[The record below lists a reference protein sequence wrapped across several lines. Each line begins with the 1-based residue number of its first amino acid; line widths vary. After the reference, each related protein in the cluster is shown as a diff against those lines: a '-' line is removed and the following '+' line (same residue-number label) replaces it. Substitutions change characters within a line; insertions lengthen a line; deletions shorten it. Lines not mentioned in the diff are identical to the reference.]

1 MIPEL
6 RTGLHWAGIRGR
18 ARADAGPLLLSALVV
33 LLVSVLAGAVP
44 GLMEQTADAA
54 VRDAVRRAGS
64 SADITVT
71 ARWEPD
77 DTAGGRA
84 RFPRLSEDVDALR
97 DRALDELGPRL
108 TGMLRPPVASV
119 ISPSLKITDGSVL
132 RTFRLAYLS
141 GANGPR
147 VEWVAGAA
155 PAPTVDG
162 TAEVGW
168 YGPPWRVQVGVSEK
182 AANLLGVRAGALL
195 KLDDAQGN
203 PKNVQVS
210 GIFRAVDPSDPTWA
224 HAPWLLDP
232 AAGADGMGSTR
243 FGGLLSTGSLPDAR
257 LAFGPDDLRRT
268 VTFTPDPRVL
278 TWASA
283 REVAAATVTLQARS
297 ASSSSV
303 DTTSTWR
310 TGLDAVLQR
319 AGDQVESAST
329 QAAVLLTGILA
340 GAVLV
345 LLLAADLLVRR
356 RSAAL
361 VLARQRGAALTALG
375 VELLLESSLVA
386 LVAAGAGC
394 AGAFLITGGVAWP
407 WVAPVLVAA
416 VAAVPAYGIVMAAS
430 ATRDRKVPANRSARR
445 WARHTGALRRAAA
458 ELTVLAAAVGA
469 LVALRQRGIG
479 TGLPVVAPTLAAVAG
494 AILLVRVM
502 PLITGPVLRWTLRS
516 RRPLAVFGAARAAT
530 TAGRALP
537 VAALVTSA
545 ALASFTLVTAST
557 VDRGLAG
564 GARETVGADVRV
576 DFTDDAAASTDET
589 ARRIATAPGV
599 TGVVTGQVTDAAR
612 IIADGRI
619 APARLVIVDSR
630 AFAGLLGDPAMHP
643 VDGSQALVRS
653 ASGALPSGVSL
664 EIPQQGAPAVRLTA
678 AGVAPPVGGAT
689 EVVVV
694 DVAAGVPHTPNT
706 IWVTGPGAARAVEG
720 LPAVVR
726 ASVAAE
732 RRAAPL
738 VSGLLRLT
746 WAAALFLLVAGLLG
760 FVLAAAAGAPGRW
773 LTLSRLRT
781 LGLTPRQAR
790 SVAAGELLPVA
801 AVAAAGGPVLGVLVA
816 AVTSG
821 PLGLRLLTGQ
831 VTDPALA
838 LPWPGLTAIA
848 AVFLFAVPLLVAA
861 ESAVR
866 RRLQLAEVLRV
877 GGSS

>member
-1 MIPEL
+1 MTPRL

-54 VRDAVRRAGS
+54 VRDAVRRAGTD
-64 SADITVT
+64 ADITVS

-77 DTAGGRA
+77 DTPDGRG
-84 RFPRLSEDVDALR
+84 RMPRLSEDVDALR
-97 DRALDELGPRL
+97 DRALDELGPEL
-108 TGMLRPPVASV
+108 SGMLRTPVASV
-119 ISPSLKITDGSVL
+119 ISPSLKVVDADAP
-132 RTFRLAYLS
+132 RTFRLGYLS
-141 GANGPR
+141 AGDGPR

-182 AANLLGVRAGALL
+182 AADLLGVRPNALL
-195 KLDDAQGN
+195 KLEDAQRN

-210 GIFRAVDPSDPTWA
+210 GIFRAVDPADPAWA
-224 HAPWLLDP
+224 QAPWLLDP

-243 FGGLLSTGSLPDAR
+243 FGGLLTAGSLPDAR
-257 LAFGPDDLRRT
+257 LAFAPDEMRRT
-268 VTFTPDPRVL
+268 VSFRPDPDAL
-278 TWASA
+278 TWAEA
-283 REVAAATVTLQARS
+283 RDVAATTVTLQARS
-297 ASSSSV
+297 ASSSSI
-303 DTTSTWR
+303 DTTSTWH
-310 TGLDAVLQR
+310 TGLDTVLER
-319 AGDQVESAST
+319 VGEQVDSAST

-361 VLARQRGAALTALG
+361 VLARQRGAALTVLG
-375 VELLLESSLVA
+375 VELLFESVLVA
-386 LVAAGAGC
+386 VAAAGAGC
-394 AGAFLITGGVAWP
+394 AAAFLIAGDVAWA
-407 WVAPVLVAA
+407 WVTPVLVVA
-416 VAAVPAYGIVMAAS
+416 VAAVPAYGIVMAAR

-458 ELTVLAAAVGA
+458 EVTVVAAAVGA
-469 LVALRQRGIG
+469 VVALRQRGLG
-479 TGLPVVAPTLAAVAG
+479 SGLPVIAPTLTAVAG
-494 AILLVRVM
+494 AILLVRLM
-502 PLITGPVLRWTLRS
+502 PLVTGPALRWSLRS
-516 RRPLAVFGAARAAT
+516 RRPLAVFGAARAAAT
-530 TAGRALP
+530 SGRALP
-537 VAALVTSA
+537 IAALVTSA
-545 ALASFTLVTAST
+545 ALASFALVTAST

-564 GARETVGADVRV
+564 GAHEQVGADARV
-576 DFTDDAAASTDET
+576 DFPDDAADSTAEA
-589 ARRIATAPGV
+589 ARRIAAAPGV

-630 AFAGLLGDPAMHP
+630 AFAALLGMPSLT
-643 VDGSQALVRS
+643 GSQALVRS
-653 ASGALPSGVSL
+653 ASGALPSGTAL
-664 EIPQQGAPAVRLTA
+664 EIPQEGAPAVRLTA
-678 AGVAPPVGGAT
+678 TGVAPPVGGAT
-689 EVVVV
+689 EVVIV
-694 DVAAGVPHTPNT
+694 DVAAGVPGTPNT
-706 IWVTGPGAARAVEG
+706 VWVTGPGAARAVDG
-720 LPAVVR
+720 LPAVLR
-726 ASVAAE
+726 AEVARE

-746 WAAALFLLVAGLLG
+746 WAAALFLLVAGVLG
-760 FVLAAAAGAPGRW
+760 FILAAAAGAPGRW

-781 LGLTPRQAR
+781 LGMTPRQAR

-801 AVAAAGGPVLGVLVA
+801 VVAALAGPALGMLVA
-816 AVTSG
+816 TVTTG

-831 VTDPALA
+831 VADPAPA
-838 LPWPGLTAIA
+838 LPWPGLAVIA
-848 AVFLFAVPLLVAA
+848 AVFLCAVPLLVAA

-866 RRLQLAEVLRV
+866 RRLRLAEVLRV
-877 GGSS
+877 GGTA